1 MVEIQ
6 SWTDKASS
14 SKALSLVSTICTSEF
29 LISLYSL
36 IDVLKHSLVVSRL
49 LQSDSLDLQNA
60 TQATQ
65 SILELLEEKRR
76 NCNQEFRQIFSEAQ
90 RKATELDFEIKLPRL
105 VKTMNHRPNYPTEGE
120 GDKAI
125 ENYYRCSIYIPLLDG
140 IYTDL
145 KTRLNPNTLKLF
157 DLRLL
162 IPKVFL
168 SVMASDKNITVKI
181 LQEKI
186 LKIVPMFNYLWQND
200 DYTKDV
206 LAGKIY
212 L

>member
-1 MVEIQ
+1 
-6 SWTDKASS
+6 
-14 SKALSLVSTICTSEF
+14 LF
-29 LISLYSL
+29 
-36 IDVLKHSLVVSRL
+36 H
-49 LQSDSLDLQNA
+49 
-60 TQATQ
+60 
-65 SILELLEEKRR
+65 
-76 NCNQEFRQIFSEAQ
+76 
-90 RKATELDFEIKLPRL
+90 
-105 VKTMNHRPNYPTEGE
+105 
-120 GDKAI
+120 
-125 ENYYRCSIYIPLLDG
+125 IYIPLLDG

-145 KTRLNPNTLKLF
+145 KTHLNPNTLKLF

-168 SVMASDKNITVKI
+168 SVMASDKNTTLKI

-186 LKIVPMFNYLWQND
+186 LKIVSMFNYLWQND

>member
-14 SKALSLVSTICTSEF
+14 SKAHSLVSTICTSEF

-36 IDVLKHSLVVSRL
+36 IDILKHSLVVSSL

-65 SILELLEEKRR
+65 GILDVLEEKRSS
-76 NCNQEFRQIFSEAQ
+76 CNQEFRHIFSEAQ
-90 RKATELDFEIKLPRL
+90 KMATELDFEIKLPRL
-105 VKTMNHRPNYPTEGE
+105 VKTMNHRPNYPTEGK

-125 ENYYRCSIYIPLLDG
+125 ENYYRRAIYIPLLDG

-145 KTRLNPNTLKLF
+145 KTRLNPNTLELF

-168 SVMASDKNITVKI
+168 TVMASDKNITRQI
-181 LQEKI
+181 LHQRI
-186 LKIVPMFNYLWQND
+186 LKIVPKFNYLWQND

-212 L
+212 